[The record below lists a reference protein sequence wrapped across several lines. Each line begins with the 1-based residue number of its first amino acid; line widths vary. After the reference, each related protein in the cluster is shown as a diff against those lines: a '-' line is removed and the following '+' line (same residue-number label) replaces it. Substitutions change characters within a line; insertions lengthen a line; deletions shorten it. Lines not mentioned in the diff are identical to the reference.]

1 MVMDMLHG
9 VPAYRDYALE
19 RPTRTVAIWC
29 CTCALLTM
37 LLRLFGK
44 LVRINKW
51 EGDDKYMAASMAPLA
66 AWMAMTCYI
75 LQLGTNNVDTSGLNS
90 KQIHEREIGSKLTL
104 ASRFVYIILYVDLIF
119 DCEER

>member
-1 MVMDMLHG
+1 MGLDGFPEARTL
-9 VPAYRDYALE
+9 DLE

-51 EGDDKYMAASMAPLA
+51 EGDDKYMAASIAPLA
-66 AWMAMTCYI
+66 AWMALTCYI
-75 LQLGTNNVDTSGLNS
+75 FKFGTNNVDTKGLS
-90 KQIHEREIGSKLTL
+90 MEDIHNREIGSKLMF
-104 ASRFVYIILYVDLIF
+104 AARFIYVLL
-119 DCEER
+119 